1 MLSCVTD
8 DLVTIT
14 LGWFRYVSM
23 IFATVL
29 SSSKGLAESPY
40 EDGLVPKHFSTMLIQ
55 CSLLIS
61 MPNWSSE
68 KLLFMRKG
76 FSVF

>member
-1 MLSCVTD
+1 MLLSCVTD

-29 SSSKGLAESPY
+29 SSSKGLAA
-40 EDGLVPKHFSTMLIQ
+40 KHFSTMLIQ